1 MKKIILFTLVALS
14 SCALFA
20 GPKSNRVEL
29 KIWES
34 SGPEK
39 NFVMYAVREYKKIKP
54 NVRIVYE
61 PVESTAA
68 RSKIELD
75 GPAGVGADIFVC
87 PHDHIGALVAGGHIL
102 PVENAGE
109 YMANFYPMA
118 RTAAT
123 YNGIIYG
130 YPLGAETYALFY
142 NKDIIKDPPKTWE
155 EIIAFAKKWNNKFEN
170 KYAIAWPVDDPYYAY
185 MFLDSFGAPLFGP
198 EGDNPKLH
206 NLNTDQAVAGLT
218 YMQSLKEKVLNVP
231 AMDCSLDFVN
241 TGFTTGNVPLA
252 INGPWKI
259 KEYKTL
265 GINFGITTLP
275 AFPGT
280 NKPATSFSGIR
291 LAFVSSYSQYPEE
304 AIEFVKFLTSKEMLQ
319 KRLEITDQI
328 PPRNDVLITDPY
340 SKGIQE
346 QLKYAKPMPT
356 INQISGYWTS
366 MGAVFSEVWD
376 GGDVKKTLAPAI
388 RNIEAMR

>member
-109 YMANFYPMA
+109 YMSNFYPMA

-142 NKDIIKDPPKTWE
+142 NKDIIKEPPKTWE

-304 AIEFVKFLTSKEMLQ
+304 AMEFVKFLTSKEMLQ

-340 SKGIQE
+340 SKEIQE

-376 GGDVKKTLAPAI
+376 GEDVKKTLAPAI

>member
-142 NKDIIKDPPKTWE
+142 NKDIIKEPPKTWE

-280 NKPATSFSGIR
+280 NTPATSFSGIR

-304 AIEFVKFLTSKEMLQ
+304 AMEFVKFLTSKEMLQ
-319 KRLEITDQI
+319 QRLEITDQI

-376 GGDVKKTLAPAI
+376 GEDVKKTLAPAI

>member
-1 MKKIILFTLVALS
+1 MNKIILFTLVALS

-142 NKDIIKDPPKTWE
+142 NKDIIKEPPKTWE
-155 EIIAFAKKWNNKFEN
+155 EIIAFAKKWKTN
-170 KYAIAWPVDDPYYAY
+170 
-185 MFLDSFGAPLFGP
+185 ML
-198 EGDNPKLH
+198 LH
-206 NLNTDQAVAGLT
+206 G
-218 YMQSLKEKVLNVP
+218 
-231 AMDCSLDFVN
+231 
-241 TGFTTGNVPLA
+241 
-252 INGPWKI
+252 
-259 KEYKTL
+259 
-265 GINFGITTLP
+265 
-275 AFPGT
+275 
-280 NKPATSFSGIR
+280 R
-291 LAFVSSYSQYPEE
+291 
-304 AIEFVKFLTSKEMLQ
+304 
-319 KRLEITDQI
+319 
-328 PPRNDVLITDPY
+328 
-340 SKGIQE
+340 
-346 QLKYAKPMPT
+346 
-356 INQISGYWTS
+356 
-366 MGAVFSEVWD
+366 
-376 GGDVKKTLAPAI
+376 
-388 RNIEAMR
+388 

>member
-142 NKDIIKDPPKTWE
+142 NKDIIKEPPKTWE

-304 AIEFVKFLTSKEMLQ
+304 AMEFVKFLTSKEMLQ

-376 GGDVKKTLAPAI
+376 GEDVKKTLAPAI

>member
-1 MKKIILFTLVALS
+1 
-14 SCALFA
+14 
-20 GPKSNRVEL
+20 
-29 KIWES
+29 
-34 SGPEK
+34 
-39 NFVMYAVREYKKIKP
+39 
-54 NVRIVYE
+54 
-61 PVESTAA
+61 
-68 RSKIELD
+68 
-75 GPAGVGADIFVC
+75 
-87 PHDHIGALVAGGHIL
+87 
-102 PVENAGE
+102 
-109 YMANFYPMA
+109 
-118 RTAAT
+118 
-123 YNGIIYG
+123 
-130 YPLGAETYALFY
+130 
-142 NKDIIKDPPKTWE
+142 
-155 EIIAFAKKWNNKFEN
+155 
-170 KYAIAWPVDDPYYAY
+170 

-206 NLNTDQAVAGLT
+206 NLNTDQAVTGLT

-304 AIEFVKFLTSKEMLQ
+304 AMEFVKFLTSKEMLQ

-376 GGDVKKTLAPAI
+376 GEDVKKTLAPAI